1 ELTKPSITSN
11 NSNPVENKDSVD
23 LTCEPAAQD
32 VTYLW
37 WLNNQSLPVNS
48 RLSPDNRTL
57 TLLNVTRDESGPFVC
72 ETWNPVSTNRSDPFT
87 LNVLYGPDAP
97 TISPPGSLYILGA
110 NLNLSC
116 HADSNPPANYS
127 WLINGSFLQDTKEL
141 FTPGITVEHS
151 GSYAC
156 HAHNSATGLNAT
168 TVKNIMCTAEF
179 SRPFITSNNSNPV
192 ENKDSVAL
200 ICEPVMENVTYLWWL
215 NNQSLPVSSSQQL
228 SPDNSS
234 LTFLSVTRNESG
246 PFVCA
251 TQTPESTNRS
261 DPFTLNV
268 LYGPDVPTISPPE
281 SYYHPGANLT
291 LSCHADSNPPA
302 QYSWFIDGRPQQA
315 TQELFI
321 ASVTV
326 NNSGSYAC
334 VAQNPATGRNG
345 TTVKTITVSA
355 ELPRPFITSN
365 NSNPVENKD
374 SVALTCEPAAQNVT
388 YLWWLN
394 NQNLPVS
401 PRLQLSPDNST
412 LTLLSVTRSDSG
424 PFVCETRNPVS
435 AKSSDPFTLN
445 VLYGPDTPTIS
456 PPESS
461 YISGANLNLSCHAD
475 SNPPAN
481 YSWLINERSRRDT
494 QVLFIPG
501 ITTKDSGSYACRA
514 HNSATGLSV
523 TAVKKITVS
532 VPGSSPGL
540 SAAATVGIVIG
551 VLARVALI

>member
-1 ELTKPSITSN
+1 GAQHRGRKDSRADQSEQPCPGAFLEPKLFRTGKDREGSRDHGAPVSSSLQRVDAELTKPSITSN

-168 TVKNIMCTAEF
+168 TMMKPPQRRDEQLGALELCCVPGSPSDQLCSDSIWDTFGGIKSTTQGNLLSVMCTAEF

-268 LYGPDVPTISPPE
+268 LYGPD
-281 SYYHPGANLT
+281 
-291 LSCHADSNPPA
+291 
-302 QYSWFIDGRPQQA
+302 
-315 TQELFI
+315 
-321 ASVTV
+321 
-326 NNSGSYAC
+326 
-334 VAQNPATGRNG
+334 
-345 TTVKTITVSA
+345 
-355 ELPRPFITSN
+355 
-365 NSNPVENKD
+365 
-374 SVALTCEPAAQNVT
+374 
-388 YLWWLN
+388 
-394 NQNLPVS
+394 
-401 PRLQLSPDNST
+401 
-412 LTLLSVTRSDSG
+412 
-424 PFVCETRNPVS
+424 
-435 AKSSDPFTLN
+435 
-445 VLYGPDTPTIS
+445 TPTIS
-456 PPESS
+456 SPESS

-481 YSWLINERSRRDT
+481 YSWLINEISWQDT

-501 ITTKDSGSYACRA
+501 ITTKHRGSYTCHA
-514 HNSATGLSV
+514 HNSATGLNA
-523 TAVKKITVS
+523 TAVKNITVLA
-532 VPGSSPGL
+532 PGL
-540 SAAATVGIVIG
+540 SAGAIVGIVIG
-551 VLARVALI
+551 VLAGVALIGALAYFLFCRN

>member
-1 ELTKPSITSN
+1 METPSVPPCTRRVPWQGLLLIVSLLTS
-11 NSNPVENKDSVD
+11 
-23 LTCEPAAQD
+23 
-32 VTYLW
+32 
-37 WLNNQSLPVNS
+37 
-48 RLSPDNRTL
+48 
-57 TLLNVTRDESGPFVC
+57 
-72 ETWNPVSTNRSDPFT
+72 WNPPTTAQLTVETVPPSAAEGTD
-87 LNVLYGPDAP
+87 VLLLVHSLTD
-97 TISPPGSLYILGA
+97 SPLG
-110 NLNLSC
+110 
-116 HADSNPPANYS
+116 YS
-127 WLINGSFLQDTKEL
+127 WYKGNRVD
-141 FTPGITVEHS
+141 
-151 GSYAC
+151 
-156 HAHNSATGLNAT
+156 
-168 TVKNIMCTAEF
+168 
-179 SRPFITSNNSNPV
+179 
-192 ENKDSVAL
+192 
-200 ICEPVMENVTYLWWL
+200 
-215 NNQSLPVSSSQQL
+215 SSSQIL
-228 SPDNSS
+228 AY
-234 LTFLSVTRNESG
+234 LV
-246 PFVCA
+246 A
-251 TQTPESTNRS
+251 TQTSTPGPALSGRETIYPNG
-261 DPFTLNV
+261 TLLLRNV
-268 LYGPDVPTISPPE
+268 PQNDTGYYTIQVLTQ
-281 SYYHPGANLT
+281 NL
-291 LSCHADSNPPA
+291 LS
-302 QYSWFIDGRPQQA
+302 
-315 TQELFI
+315 EE
-321 ASVTV
+321 
-326 NNSGSYAC
+326 
-334 VAQNPATGRNG
+334 ATGQLR
-345 TTVKTITVSA
+345 VYP

-532 VPGSSPGL
+532 DPSDPPVPGSSPGL